1 MEIDCSPLEYSL
13 LGLFLLAFLVQ
24 MFYYLRY
31 YLTAGRSGSHDA
43 AGSHRMPVSV
53 VICARNEAA
62 NLRRYLPAVLQQK
75 HNNFEVVVVNDSSE
89 DDSDIVLSELK
100 AQYPHLKIS
109 TITKDPRFHHNKK
122 LAQLIGIKAA
132 SNDLLLL
139 TDADCLPESDK
150 WLTMMTAPMAE
161 GKDIVLGYG
170 GYMKS
175 RGLLNLY
182 IRNDAFFIAMQ
193 YAGMALRGKPY
204 MGVGRNLAYRKELFM
219 KSNGFSSHYHL
230 ASGDDDL
237 FVNANATASNTA
249 VIIDRDAH
257 TRSVPAAGLREFIKQ
272 KRRHFTTAPYYRP
285 ADRFRLF
292 LEPFSRLLFYG
303 TAAALLSLLCL
314 WQAVAAVTGLAIAV
328 KMVVYFKTAG
338 KLNESGIALTAIFY
352 DIISPIVN
360 SLLYIAK
367 FGNQAGKKAWR

>member
-1 MEIDCSPLEYSL
+1 MDINCSPIEYTL
-13 LGLFLLAFLVQ
+13 LSVFVAAFLVQ

-31 YLTAGRSGSHDA
+31 YLTTGRAGNGGDVETHQT
-43 AGSHRMPVSV
+43 PVSV

-62 NLRRYLPAVLQQK
+62 NLRRHLPSILKQR
-75 HNNFEVVVVNDSSE
+75 HHDFEVIVVNDSSE

-100 AQYPHLKIS
+100 EQYPHLKIS

-132 SNDLLLL
+132 SNDFLLL

-150 WLTMMTAPMAE
+150 WLTMMTAPMVD

-182 IRNDAFFIAMQ
+182 IRFDAFFIAMQ

-219 KSNGFSSHYHL
+219 KNNGFSSHYHL

-237 FVNANATASNTA
+237 FVNSNATSANTA
-249 VIIDRDAH
+249 VVINSEAH
-257 TRSVPAAGLREFIKQ
+257 TRSIPPAKLKEFIKQ
-272 KRRHFTTAPYYRP
+272 KRRHFTTAPYYSF

-292 LEPFSRLLFYG
+292 LEPFSRVFFYS
-303 TAAALLSLLCL
+303 TAAVLLSLLCL
-314 WQAVAAVTGLAIAV
+314 WQAVAAVAGLTIIV
-328 KMVVYFKTAG
+328 KIVTFFKASG
-338 KLNESGIALTAIFY
+338 KLNETGLILPAIFF
-352 DIISPIVN
+352 DIISPVVN

-367 FGNQAGKKAWR
+367 FGNQAGKNAWR

>member
-1 MEIDCSPLEYSL
+1 MEINCSPLEYSL
-13 LGLFLLAFLVQ
+13 MGLFVLAFSVQ

-31 YLTAGRSGSHDA
+31 YLTTGRTGDQEAVRTHQ
-43 AGSHRMPVSV
+43 MPVSV

-62 NLRRYLPAVLQQK
+62 NLRRYMPAVLKQK
-75 HNNFEVVVVNDSSE
+75 HHDFEVVVVNDSSE
-89 DDSDIVLSELK
+89 DDSDMVLSELK
-100 AQYPHLKIS
+100 SQYPHLKIS

-139 TDADCLPESDK
+139 TDADCLPESDN
-150 WLTMMTAPMAE
+150 WLTMMTAPLAE

-175 RGLLNLY
+175 GGLLNLY
-182 IRNDAFFIAMQ
+182 IRYDAFFIAMQ

-204 MGVGRNLAYRKELFM
+204 MGVGRNLAYGKELFM
-219 KSNGFSSHYHL
+219 KNNGFSSHYHL

-237 FVNANATASNTA
+237 FVNANTTEANTA
-249 VIIDRDAH
+249 VVIDREAH
-257 TRSVPAAGLREFIKQ
+257 TRSVAAASLRDFIKQ

-292 LEPFSRLLFYG
+292 IEPFSRVIFYG
-303 TAAALLSLLCL
+303 AAAALLAMLCL
-314 WQAVAAVTGLAIAV
+314 WQAVAAVTGIAIVV
-328 KMVVYFKTAG
+328 KLVVYYKTAG
-338 KLNESGIALTAIFY
+338 KLNEPGLTLPAIIF

-367 FGNQAGKKAWR
+367 FGNQAGKNAWR